1 MFNPIFHLG
10 AYAMPWNDIIVDSLK
25 KWDTSLV
32 AYVPDISIDR
42 VTTLID
48 EDPYFHLVSATRE
61 EEAVGVAVGA
71 YATGRNSA
79 VFMQS
84 SGFGNSINAIA
95 SLCIPARTPI
105 PIFLNLRGGPG
116 EFNIAQVPM
125 GRATR
130 PILDTFGLVHF
141 TLEDE
146 HNMEKIVD
154 GALKLCHA
162 NRQPVAI
169 CMTQLLHG
177 GKLA

>member
-1 MFNPIFHLG
+1 MD
-10 AYAMPWNDIIVDSLK
+10 WTEIIIDSLK
-25 KWDTSLV
+25 QSDTSLI

-42 VTTLID
+42 VTSKID

-61 EEAVGVAVGA
+61 EEAVGIAVGA

-105 PIFLNLRGGPG
+105 PIFMNMRGGSG

-125 GRATR
+125 GRAPR
-130 PILDTFGLVHF
+130 PILDELGLVHF
-141 TLEDE
+141 TLDDE
-146 HNMEKIVD
+146 YNMDKIVN
-154 GALKLCHA
+154 GAIKLCHA

>member
-1 MFNPIFHLG
+1 MNW
-10 AYAMPWNDIIVDSLK
+10 AKIIVESLK
-25 KWDTSLV
+25 LSETSLI

-42 VTTLID
+42 VTSIID

-61 EEAVGVAVGA
+61 EEAIGIAVGA

-95 SLCIPARTPI
+95 SLCIPARIPI
-105 PIFLNLRGGPG
+105 PIFMNMRGGAG

-130 PILDTFGLVHF
+130 PILDQLGLVHF
-141 TLEDE
+141 TLDDE
-146 HNMEKIVD
+146 YNMDKIVN
-154 GALKLCHA
+154 GAIKLCHA
-162 NRQPVAI
+162 NRLPVAI

>member
-1 MFNPIFHLG
+1 MNW
-10 AYAMPWNDIIVDSLK
+10 AEIIVESLK
-25 KWDTSLV
+25 LSETSLI
-32 AYVPDISIDR
+32 AYVPDISIHR
-42 VTTLID
+42 VTSIID

-61 EEAVGVAVGA
+61 EEAIGIAAGA

-95 SLCIPARTPI
+95 SLCIPARIPI
-105 PIFLNLRGGPG
+105 PIFMNMRGGPG

-125 GRATR
+125 GRSTR
-130 PILDTFGLVHF
+130 PILDQLGLVHF
-141 TLEDE
+141 TLDDE
-146 HNMEKIVD
+146 YNMDKIVS
-154 GALKLCHA
+154 GAIKLCHA

-169 CMTQLLHG
+169 CLTQLLHG

>member
-1 MFNPIFHLG
+1 M
-10 AYAMPWNDIIVDSLK
+10 AWNDIIVRGLK
-25 KWDTSLV
+25 DWDTSLI

-42 VTTLID
+42 VTNLID
-48 EDPYFHLVSATRE
+48 ADPYFRLVASTRE

-71 YATGRNSA
+71 YATGRNAA

-84 SGFGNSINAIA
+84 SGFGNSVNAIA
-95 SLCIPARTPI
+95 SLCIPARIPI

-130 PILDTFGLVHF
+130 PILDTLGLVHF

-146 HNMEKIVD
+146 GNMAKIVD

-162 NRQPVAI
+162 NRQPVAL